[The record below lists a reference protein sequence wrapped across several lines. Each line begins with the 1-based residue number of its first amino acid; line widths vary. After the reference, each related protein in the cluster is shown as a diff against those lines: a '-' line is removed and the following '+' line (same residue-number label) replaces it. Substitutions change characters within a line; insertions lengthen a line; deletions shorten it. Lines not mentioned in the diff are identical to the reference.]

1 MIADGMRNGYPPC
14 SESNSLEKS
23 ASSALIVV
31 VQDDPAVLIEHIRQL
46 RSDAV
51 IVPID
56 FESRLSRNQRSTKIP
71 DQVDLTARQL
81 EVLHHVLLGYTNKQI
96 GRILNISAFTV
107 RNHVSKLLRLLNV
120 STRWQL
126 RALNAGQFCSA
137 STADAAIEG
146 KSSSDWTT
154 PSSSHP

>member
-1 MIADGMRNGYPPC
+1 M
-14 SESNSLEKS
+14 
-23 ASSALIVV
+23 IVV
-31 VQDDPAVLIEHIRQL
+31 VQDDPAVLIEQIRQL

-56 FESRLSRNQRSTKIP
+56 CQARPSRNQEPTKIP

-96 GRILNISAFTV
+96 GRMLNISAFTV

-126 RALNAGQFCSA
+126 RALNAGQYRSA
-137 STADAAIEG
+137 TKGDPAIEG
-146 KSSSDWTT
+146 KSSSD
-154 PSSSHP
+154 

>member
-1 MIADGMRNGYPPC
+1 MIVAGMRNVHTLC
-14 SESNSLEKS
+14 SESNTLSKS

-51 IVPID
+51 IVPLD
-56 FESRLSRNQRSTKIP
+56 FEARPSRNRGPTKIP

-120 STRWQL
+120 RTRWQL
-126 RALNAGQFCSA
+126 RALNAGQLCSL
-137 STADAAIEG
+137 STADSAIVG
-146 KSSSDWTT
+146 KPPCD
-154 PSSSHP
+154 